1 MDLFSTAHLSGVVNS
16 LFNLAPSFLLDRFFP
31 TVQAETSEEIHFD
44 VETAFEGLAPFVSPV
59 VEGKIMTNLGFT
71 TKTFKPAY
79 IKPKNVFEPGAALKR
94 AIGETLLGSYSP
106 QQRMQML
113 VAQNLANHVQMIRRR
128 LEWMAS
134 SILRLGS
141 VTITGDLYPTTV
153 VSFGRTAGLTV
164 TLSGG
169 TLWTAAGVNPLT
181 DLKTWAALI
190 LAASGSA
197 VTDVVMDIGAW
208 TVFSENAFVLA
219 RLALQRTLNQAPS
232 LSHNA
237 VVQRGGVLMGTIDGF
252 NIWVYSG
259 RYKSDAGVVTPVLPN
274 GTVLMAG
281 DVGGVQAYGAIQ
293 DEQAGIQ
300 ALPYFSKSWLV
311 EDPGRRFLMTQS
323 APLLVPYRPDA
334 TLAATV
340 LA

>member
-1 MDLFSTAHLSGVVNS
+1 MTLFSTDHLSGVVNS
-16 LFNLAPSFLLDRFFP
+16 LFNEAPSFLLDRYFP
-31 TVQAETSEEIHFD
+31 NVQLEASEEIHFD

-79 IKPKNVFEPGAALKR
+79 IKPKNVFEANAALR
-94 AIGETLLGSYSP
+94 RTIGETLTGNMSP

-113 VAQNLANHVQMIRRR
+113 VAQNLMNHVSMIRRR

-164 TLSGG
+164 TLAGG
-169 TLWTAAGVNPLT
+169 TLWTAAGVNPLAN
-181 DLKTWAALI
+181 LKTWAALV
-190 LAASGSA
+190 LATSGSA

-208 TVFSENAFVLA
+208 LVFSENSFVIA
-219 RLALQRTLNQAPS
+219 RMAGQQALGQRPTLSQD
-232 LSHNA
+232 
-237 VVQRGGVLMGTIDGF
+237 VVLQRGGVQMGTVDGF
-252 NIWVYSG
+252 TIWVYSG
-259 RYKSDAGVVTPVLPN
+259 RYKNDSGTVVPMLPN
-274 GTVLMAG
+274 GTVLM
-281 DVGGVQAYGAIQ
+281 VGAVDGVQAYGAIQ
-293 DEQAGIQ
+293 DEAAGLQ
-300 ALPYFSKSWLV
+300 ALPYYSKSWLS
-311 EDPGRRFLMTQS
+311 EDPPRRFIMTQS

-340 LA
+340 L

>member
-1 MDLFSTAHLSGVVNS
+1 MDLFSTAVLTGVVNS
-16 LFNLAPSFLLDRFFP
+16 LFNTGPSFLLDRFFP
-31 TVQAETSEEIHFD
+31 NVQSETSEEIHFD

-71 TKTFKPAY
+71 TKSFKPAY
-79 IKPKNVFEPGAALKR
+79 IKPKNVFEAGAALKR
-94 AIGETLLGSYSP
+94 VMGETLLGTYSP

-113 VAQNLANHVQMIRRR
+113 VAQNLANHVKMIRRR

-153 VSFGRTAGLTV
+153 VSFNRTAGLTV

-169 TLWTAAGVNPLT
+169 TLWTAAGVHPLA
-181 DLKTWAALI
+181 DLKSWAALI

-197 VTDVVMDIGAW
+197 VTEVVMDIGAW
-208 TVFSENAFVLA
+208 NVFSEHADVLA
-219 RLALQRTLNQAPS
+219 RIELQRNLNQAPT
-232 LSHNA
+232 LSNN
-237 VVQRGGVLMGTIDGF
+237 VVAQRGGVLMGTIDGF
-252 NIWVYSG
+252 SIWVYSG
-259 RYKSDAGVVTPVLPN
+259 RYKNDSGTVTPLLPN
-274 GTVLMAG
+274 GTVLMVG
-281 DVGGVQAYGAIQ
+281 DVEGVQAYGAIQ
-293 DEQAGIQ
+293 DEDAGIQ

-311 EDPGRRFLMTQS
+311 QDPGRRFIMTQS

-334 TLAATV
+334 TLCATV
-340 LA
+340 L

>member
-1 MDLFSTAHLSGVVNS
+1 MDLYSTNHLTGVVNS
-16 LFNLAPSFLLDRFFP
+16 LFNESPSFLLDRFFP
-31 TVQAETSEEIHFD
+31 NVQSETSEEIHFD

-59 VEGKIMTNLGFT
+59 VEGKIMTNLGFV

-79 IKPKNVFEPGAALKR
+79 IKPKNVFEPKAALKR
-94 AIGETLLGSYSP
+94 TIGETLLGSLSP

-113 VAQNLANHVQMIRRR
+113 VAQNLANHVQMIKRR

-169 TLWTAAGVNPLT
+169 TLWTAAGVHPIA

-190 LAASGSA
+190 LTNSGSA

-208 TVFSENAFVLA
+208 NVFSEHVDVIA
-219 RLALQRTLNQAPS
+219 RMDLQRGLNQPPS
-232 LSHNA
+232 LSQNVIA
-237 VVQRGGVLMGTIDGF
+237 QRGGVQMGSIDGF

-259 RYKSDAGVVTPVLPN
+259 RYKNDSGTVTTLLPN
-274 GTVLMAG
+274 GTVLMVG
-281 DVGGVQAYGAIQ
+281 DVAGVQAYGAIQ
-293 DEQAGIQ
+293 DEEAGIQ
-300 ALPYFSKSWLV
+300 ALPYFSKSWLTN
-311 EDPGRRFLMTQS
+311 DPGRRFIMTQS

-340 LA
+340 L